1 MGPGG
6 SGTKTGRTL
15 EDMIEAALRGNNYDY
30 QKQVVVGAS
39 LYGGTYKADFLVG
52 DIIISCKWQQT
63 KGTAEQKMIYEIA
76 SLIKIVRGNKKYRK
90 AYIVLGGKGF
100 SSTCKEYLLN
110 QRHRE
115 ILKHGDLVEIVSLDD
130 LVALINSKKLDR

>member
-15 EDMIEAALRGNNYDY
+15 EDMIEVVLRGNGYKY
-30 QKQVVVGAS
+30 QKQVVVGRS
-39 LYGGTYKADFLVG
+39 LYGGIYKADFLVE

-76 SLIKIVRGNKKYRK
+76 SLINIIHNSNKYKK
-90 AYIVLGGKGF
+90 AYIVIGGKGF
-100 SSTCKEYLLN
+100 STACKEYLLN
-110 QRHRE
+110 QRHCE
-115 ILKHGDLVEIVSLDD
+115 ILKHGDVVEIISLDD
-130 LVALINSKKLDR
+130 LVAIINNKKLK